1 MFDVGSRVNHNY
13 LGDGEVTEAIYSRPF
28 TKEPMLYMVKFDV
41 TPDVKY
47 NMGENPTL
55 AFPEDLREIHT
66 RA

>member
-1 MFDVGSRVNHNY
+1 MFSPGDRVNHNF
-13 LGDGEVTEAIYSRPF
+13 LGNGEVTEVINSNF
-28 TKEPMLYMVKFDV
+28 GLKEPMLYMVKFD
-41 TPDVKY
+41 TRPAIEY